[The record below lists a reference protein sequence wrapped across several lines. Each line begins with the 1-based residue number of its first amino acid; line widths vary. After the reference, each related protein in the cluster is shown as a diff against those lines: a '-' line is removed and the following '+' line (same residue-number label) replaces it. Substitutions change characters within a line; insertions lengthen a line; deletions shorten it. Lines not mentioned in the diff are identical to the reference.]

1 MTYSCR
7 ILADSQGPNGI
18 RLTTVEAT
26 YPRFVHS
33 ELMTHRVF
41 SRNAASSR
49 AIPIDKM
56 IEQVEQNPAM
66 PVWWGRNQSGMQARE
81 ELNEAEKLAAR
92 CTWLAARNEAV
103 LKARELQRIGAH
115 KQIVNR
121 LIEPWMWITV
131 LISSTEWE
139 NFFALRTHEDAQ
151 PEIREIAQM
160 IEASLIST
168 EPRHLQQDEWHLPL
182 TDDIALLKAQ
192 FSDEDI
198 RMISV
203 GRCARVSYLT
213 HAGVRD
219 PKADLA
225 LAQKLQESGH
235 MSPFEHVAQAMH
247 KINRS
252 FDGNFQGWLQFRK
265 LLPNEDIY
273 LKSTEV

>member
-1 MTYSCR
+1 MTYSCH
-7 ILADSQGPNGI
+7 ILADSQGPNDV
-18 RLTTVEAT
+18 RLTTFEIT

-56 IEQVEQNPAM
+56 IQQVEQNPAM
-66 PVWWGRNQSGMQARE
+66 PVWWGKNQSGMQAQE
-81 ELNEAEKLAAR
+81 ELNAAEKMAAR
-92 CTWLAARNEAV
+92 CTWLAARDEAV

-131 LISSTEWE
+131 LVTATEWA
-139 NFFALRTHEDAQ
+139 NFFALRNHEDAQ
-151 PEIREIAQM
+151 PEIREIARTMEDVYNSTTPRRLRQGDWHM
-160 IEASLIST
+160 PLMDDLEQLKETFSESDICLI
-168 EPRHLQQDEWHLPL
+168 
-182 TDDIALLKAQ
+182 A
-192 FSDEDI
+192 
-198 RMISV
+198 V

-225 LAQKLQESGH
+225 LAQRLQDSGH
-235 MSPFEHVAQAMH
+235 MSPFEHLAQALH
-247 KINRS
+247 RINRS
-252 FDGNFQGWLQFRK
+252 FYGNLRGWMQFRK
-265 LLPNEDIY
+265 LLPDE
-273 LKSTEV
+273 EVWKRPE

>member
-7 ILADSQGPNGI
+7 ILADSQGPNQI
-18 RLTTVEAT
+18 RLTTFEVT
-26 YPRFVHS
+26 YPRFIHS

-56 IEQVEQNPAM
+56 IEQVEQNPAL
-66 PVWWGRNQSGMQARE
+66 PVWWGKNQSGMQARE
-81 ELNEAEKLAAR
+81 ELNDAEKMAAR
-92 CTWLAARNEAV
+92 YVWLAARNEAV

-131 LISSTEWE
+131 LVTSTEWE

-151 PEIREIAQM
+151 PEIREIARM

-168 EPRHLQQDEWHLPL
+168 EPRQLQQEEWHLPL
-182 TDDIALLKAQ
+182 TDDIELLKQQ

-198 RMISV
+198 RMISA

-219 PKADLA
+219 PKADLT
-225 LAQKLQESGH
+225 LATRLQESGH
-235 MSPFEHVAQAMH
+235 MSPFEHVAQAIVGEDQRFH
-247 KINRS
+247 
-252 FDGNFQGWLQFRK
+252 GNFRGWLQFRK
-265 LLPNEDIY
+265 TLHNEDVY
-273 LKSTEV
+273 RR

>member
-7 ILADSQGPNGI
+7 ILADSQGPNGV
-18 RLTTVEAT
+18 RLTTFEIT

-56 IEQVEQNPAM
+56 IQQVEQNPAM
-66 PVWWGRNQSGMQARE
+66 PVWWGKNQSGMQAKE
-81 ELNEAEKLAAR
+81 ELSDTEKTAAR
-92 CTWLAARNEAV
+92 HTWLAARDEAV

-115 KQIVNR
+115 KQLVNR

-131 LISSTEWE
+131 LVTATDWA
-139 NFFALRTHEDAQ
+139 NFFALRNHEDAQ
-151 PEIREIAQM
+151 PEIREIARM
-160 IEASLIST
+160 MEAVYVAT
-168 EPRHLQQDEWHLPL
+168 TPRQVHQAAWHMPLMDDLEQLQVE
-182 TDDIALLKAQ
+182 
-192 FSDEDI
+192 FSEDDI
-198 RMISV
+198 RMIAV

-225 LAQKLQESGH
+225 LAQRLQESGH
-235 MSPFEHVAQAMH
+235 MSPFEHVAQALPLV
-247 KINRS
+247 NRS
-252 FDGNFQGWLQFRK
+252 FYGNLRGWLQFRK
-265 LLPNEDIY
+265 LLPDEEIW
-273 LKSTEV
+273 KRPGT

>member
-7 ILADSQGPNGI
+7 ILADSQGPNQI
-18 RLTTVEAT
+18 RLTTFEIT
-26 YPRFVHS
+26 YPRFIHS

-66 PVWWGRNQSGMQARE
+66 PVWWGRNQSGMQAKE
-81 ELNEAEKLAAR
+81 ELNDAEKMAAR
-92 CTWLAARNEAV
+92 YVWLAARNEAV

-131 LISSTEWE
+131 LVTSTEWE

-151 PEIREIAQM
+151 PEIREIARM

-168 EPRHLQQDEWHLPL
+168 EPRHLQRDEWHLPL
-182 TDDIALLKAQ
+182 TDDIVLLKKQ

-219 PKADLA
+219 PKADLT
-225 LAQKLQESGH
+225 LATRLQESGH
-235 MSPFEHVAQAMH
+235 MSPFEHVAQVIASQDGRFH
-247 KINRS
+247 
-252 FDGNFQGWLQFRK
+252 GNFRGWLQFRK
-265 LLPNEDIY
+265 TLHDEDVY
-273 LKSTEV
+273 RR